1 MKQYSGVQEAQRDE
15 EEEEE
20 SEGFATPPHP
30 WTEFKTPITNT
41 GRRRGSNYVTE
52 RLKAGNITP
61 TVIRVQEKVL
71 KSADRMVLVGQLSTE
86 LLTATKRSETAQKER
101 NDAPNRVVQKYGE
114 IYGHQARRQI
124 AEDEEDERR
133 VVNMREQRV
142 KKREEKEAKAQEKAA
157 QRANNN
163 Q

>member
-1 MKQYSGVQEAQRDE
+1 MKQYGRVQEAQLY
-15 EEEEE
+15 EEEE
-20 SEGFATPPHP
+20 SEGFATPPLRP
-30 WTEFKTPITNT
+30 WIEFKTPITNT
-41 GRRRGSNYVTE
+41 GRQQGLNYVTE

-61 TVIRVQEKVL
+61 TVIRVQEKVT
-71 KSADRMVLVGQLSTE
+71 KSADRMILAGQLSTE
-86 LLTATKRSETAQKER
+86 LLTATKRSEKDRKER
-101 NDAPNRVVQKYGE
+101 NDPPNRVVQKYGE

-124 AEDEEDERR
+124 EEDEADERR

-142 KKREEKEAKAQEKAA
+142 KKRKEKEAKAREKAA

>member
-1 MKQYSGVQEAQRDE
+1 
-15 EEEEE
+15 
-20 SEGFATPPHP
+20 
-30 WTEFKTPITNT
+30 
-41 GRRRGSNYVTE
+41 VTE

-71 KSADRMVLVGQLSTE
+71 KSADRMVLAGQLSTE